1 MIYFDTS
8 ALTKRA
14 ITEDESAALA
24 SWVAGRPG
32 VAHLSSDIVLVE
44 LPRAVMRREPT
55 LLLAAHRLVTQLNT
69 IELTPDLLEVAATLQ
84 PPTLRSLDA
93 IHLATALRARHQLT
107 AFVTYDK
114 RLWQIATDSG
124 LPAISPN

>member
-1 MIYFDTS
+1 LIYFDTS

-14 ITEDESAALA
+14 ITEDGSAALE

-69 IELTPDLLEVAATLQ
+69 IGLTPALLEVAATLQ

-93 IHLATALRARHQLT
+93 IHLATALKARRQLT

-114 RLWQIATDSG
+114 RLRQIATDSG
-124 LPAISPN
+124 LPVVAPN

>member
-1 MIYFDTS
+1 LIYFDTS

-14 ITEDESAALA
+14 VTEDESEALE
-24 SWVAGRPG
+24 SWVKGRPG
-32 VAHLSSDIVLVE
+32 VPHLSSDIILVE

-69 IELTPDLLEVAATLQ
+69 IALTPGLLEVAATLQ
-84 PPTLRSLDA
+84 PPTLRSLAA
-93 IHLATALRARHQLT
+93 IHLATALRARRQLT

-114 RLWQIATDSG
+114 RLLRIATDSG
-124 LPAISPN
+124 LPVVTPN

>member
-14 ITEDESAALA
+14 VTEDESAALE
-24 SWVAGRPG
+24 SWVAGRPEIP
-32 VAHLSSDIVLVE
+32 HLSSDIVMVE

-69 IELTPDLLEVAATLQ
+69 IGLTPDLLEVAATLQ

-93 IHLATALRARHQLT
+93 IHLATALRARRRLT

-114 RLWQIATDSG
+114 QLLRAATDSG
-124 LPAISPN
+124 LPVVTPN

>member
-14 ITEDESAALA
+14 VTEDESEALE
-24 SWVAGRPG
+24 SWVKGRPG
-32 VAHLSSDIVLVE
+32 VPHLSSDIILVE

-69 IELTPDLLEVAATLQ
+69 IALTPGLLEVAATLQ
-84 PPTLRSLDA
+84 PPTLRSLAA
-93 IHLATALRARHQLT
+93 IHLATALRARRQLT

-114 RLWQIATDSG
+114 RLLRIATDSG
-124 LPAISPN
+124 LPVVTPN

>member
-1 MIYFDTS
+1 LIYFDTS

-14 ITEDESAALA
+14 ITEDESAALE
-24 SWVAGRPG
+24 SWVAARPG
-32 VAHLSSDIVLVE
+32 VAHLSSDIILVE

-69 IELTPDLLEVAATLQ
+69 IGLTPDLLEVAATLQ

-93 IHLATALRARHQLT
+93 IHLATALKARRQLT

-114 RLWQIATDSG
+114 RLRQIAADSG
-124 LPAISPN
+124 LPVVAPN